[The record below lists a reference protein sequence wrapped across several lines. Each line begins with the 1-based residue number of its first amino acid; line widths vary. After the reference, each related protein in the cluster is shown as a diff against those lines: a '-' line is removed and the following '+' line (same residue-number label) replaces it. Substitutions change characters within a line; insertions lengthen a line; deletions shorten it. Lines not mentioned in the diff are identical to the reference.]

1 MELPHSQPTVGHL
14 IRCLL
19 KCQQWFACSVVLGSK
34 LPCKTQETDV
44 PLWYTAQWG
53 GDELRDLYDTEMKRN
68 GKKRAKQVREEQV
81 TKRKAGTAMTG
92 ELICG
97 SERER
102 EKRMRKSRRLIDREA
117 QDITGGGVLSEF
129 ELIRQ
134 QNSSPV
140 RFSAVSSSNVR
151 VQVCVPV
158 RGCQCL
164 WWEVRGDWW
173 FTEERWWVIHLR
185 QTRQSP
191 WQHEWPVIC
200 HPAQRPPLCSS
211 VGWDIYTPS
220 AFLLQASP
228 CISLNCEVILKQST
242 PVCLLDCKSG
252 YLHFRKL
259 FACPSHTSITFSL
272 STTHSDVKWEDM
284 PGNISPSNHTSKY
297 LN

>member
-1 MELPHSQPTVGHL
+1 MYHCGTRHNGVEMNYVTCRTRRWREME
-14 IRCLL
+14 
-19 KCQQWFACSVVLGSK
+19 
-34 LPCKTQETDV
+34 
-44 PLWYTAQWG
+44 
-53 GDELRDLYDTEMKRN
+53 N
-68 GKKRAKQVREEQV
+68 RAKQVREKQV
-81 TKRKAGTAMTG
+81 RKRKAGTAMTG
-92 ELICG
+92 ELTCG
-97 SERER
+97 SEREER
-102 EKRMRKSRRLIDREA
+102 EESRRLIDGEE

-140 RFSAVSSSNVR
+140 RFCSVSFSTVR
-151 VQVCVPV
+151 AQVCVPV

-211 VGWDIYTPS
+211 VGWDVYTPS

-228 CISLNCEVILKQST
+228 YVSLNCEVILKQSA
-242 PVCLLDCKSG
+242 PACLPAGLQV
-252 YLHFRKL
+252 RL
-259 FACPSHTSITFSL
+259 FACP
-272 STTHSDVKWEDM
+272 
-284 PGNISPSNHTSKY
+284 
-297 LN
+297 